1 MKNLRTLILL
11 LLATGSLAYSQKPSR
26 IGYVDMDYI
35 LSHLEDYKVASEQFA
50 LQVAQWEAEIEKRQ
64 TKIDAEEKQLEA
76 ERALLTP
83 ELIKDKEEEIALL
96 KHNLNAYKEQKFN
109 AEKGEYISQKFML
122 AKPIQDQVFNIVQEI
137 GKMRKYDFIFEKT
150 DATMLFSNEQHN
162 LSKVVLRALKKKD
175 NAEDRNKDMAELLKE
190 SYDFE
195 FVEERVKKRKEAEK
209 AREERRVQ
217 YEQERLRKTEEMKQ
231 QRENLKAQR
240 EKEQAERQQKLQQ
253 EREALKAQREKELA
267 ERQQKLQQEREAQK
281 AQREKE
287 LAERQQKLQQ
297 EREALKAQREKE
309 LAERQQK
316 LQQERE
322 AQKAQREKEQ
332 AERVKKQM
340 EAKTQTP
347 TTK

>member
-1 MKNLRTLILL
+1 MKKLRTLILL
-11 LLATGSLAYSQKPSR
+11 LLATMSLSYSQKPSR

-64 TKIDAEEKQLEA
+64 AKIDAEEKQLEA
-76 ERALLTP
+76 ERVLLTP

-175 NAEDRNKDMAELLKE
+175 NADDRNKDMAELLKE

-253 EREALKAQREKELA
+253 EREAQ
-267 ERQQKLQQEREAQK
+267 
-281 AQREKE
+281 
-287 LAERQQKLQQ
+287 
-297 EREALKAQREKE
+297 KAQREKE

-340 EAKTQTP
+340 EAKTHTP

>member
-1 MKNLRTLILL
+1 MKKLRTLILL

-64 TKIDAEEKQLEA
+64 GKIDAEEKQLEA

-190 SYDFE
+190 SYDYE

-240 EKEQAERQQKLQQ
+240 EKEQ
-253 EREALKAQREKELA
+253 A

>member
-1 MKNLRTLILL
+1 MKKLRTLILL

-64 TKIDAEEKQLEA
+64 AKIDAEEKQLEA

-137 GKMRKYDFIFEKT
+137 GKMRKYDFIFEKS

-175 NAEDRNKDMAELLKE
+175 NAEDRNKDMAQLLKE

-209 AREERRVQ
+209 AREQRRVQ

-231 QRENLKAQR
+231 QREQLKAKREKEQAERQQKFQQERDALKAQREKEQAERVQKFQQERDAFKAQR
-240 EKEQAERQQKLQQ
+240 EKEQAERQQKLQEQ
-253 EREALKAQREKELA
+253 KEQREKEIA
-267 ERQQKLQQEREAQK
+267 ERQKKLEE
-281 AQREKE
+281 QRV
-287 LAERQQKLQQ
+287 
-297 EREALKAQREKE
+297 
-309 LAERQQK
+309 
-316 LQQERE
+316 
-322 AQKAQREKEQ
+322 QREKEQ
-332 AERVKKQM
+332 AERLKKQQ
-340 EAKTQTP
+340 EARTQTP
-347 TTK
+347 TTNQ

>member
-1 MKNLRTLILL
+1 MNKLQALFIVLL
-11 LLATGSLAYSQKPSR
+11 CSACFTYAQKPSR

-35 LSHLEDYKVASEQFA
+35 LSHLEDYKVASQQFA
-50 LQVAQWEAEIEKRQ
+50 LQVEQWEAEIAKRQ
-64 TKIDAEEKQLEA
+64 EKINAEKEKLEA
-76 ERALLTP
+76 EKALLTP

-96 KHNLNAYKEQKFN
+96 EYNLNAYKQQKFD
-109 AEKGEYISQKFML
+109 AKEGEYITQKFML

-253 EREALKAQREKELA
+253 EREA
-267 ERQQKLQQEREAQK
+267 QK

>member
-1 MKNLRTLILL
+1 MKKLRTLILL

-64 TKIDAEEKQLEA
+64 AKIDAEEKQLEA

-109 AEKGEYISQKFML
+109 AEKGEYISQEFML

-253 EREALKAQREKELA
+253 EREA
-267 ERQQKLQQEREAQK
+267 QK

>member
-1 MKNLRTLILL
+1 MKKLRTLILL
-11 LLATGSLAYSQKPSR
+11 LLATMSLSYSQKPSR

-64 TKIDAEEKQLEA
+64 AKIDAEEKQLEA
-76 ERALLTP
+76 ERALLTL

-253 EREALKAQREKELA
+253 EREA
-267 ERQQKLQQEREAQK
+267 QK

>member
-1 MKNLRTLILL
+1 MKKLRTLILL

-64 TKIDAEEKQLEA
+64 AKIDAEEKQLEA

-83 ELIKDKEEEIALL
+83 ELIKDKEEEIDLL

-253 EREALKAQREKELA
+253 EREA
-267 ERQQKLQQEREAQK
+267 QK

-287 LAERQQKLQQ
+287 LVERQQKLQQ

>member
-1 MKNLRTLILL
+1 MKKLRTLILL

-253 EREALKAQREKELA
+253 EREA
-267 ERQQKLQQEREAQK
+267 QK

>member
-1 MKNLRTLILL
+1 MKKLRTLILL

-50 LQVAQWEAEIEKRQ
+50 LQVAQWEVEIEKRQ
-64 TKIDAEEKQLEA
+64 AKIDAEEKQLEA

-253 EREALKAQREKELA
+253 EREA
-267 ERQQKLQQEREAQK
+267 QK

>member
-1 MKNLRTLILL
+1 MKKLQTLILL

-64 TKIDAEEKQLEA
+64 AKIDAEEKQLEA

-253 EREALKAQREKELA
+253 EREA
-267 ERQQKLQQEREAQK
+267 QK

>member
-1 MKNLRTLILL
+1 MKKLRTLILL

-64 TKIDAEEKQLEA
+64 SKIDAEEKQLEA

-209 AREERRVQ
+209 AREEHRVQ

-240 EKEQAERQQKLQQ
+240 EKEQ
-253 EREALKAQREKELA
+253 A

>member
-1 MKNLRTLILL
+1 MKKLRTLILL

-64 TKIDAEEKQLEA
+64 AKIDAEEKQLGA

-150 DATMLFSNEQHN
+150 DATMLFSNELHN

-253 EREALKAQREKELA
+253 ERETQ
-267 ERQQKLQQEREAQK
+267 
-281 AQREKE
+281 
-287 LAERQQKLQQ
+287 
-297 EREALKAQREKE
+297 KAQREKE

>member
-1 MKNLRTLILL
+1 MKKLRTLILL

-50 LQVAQWEAEIEKRQ
+50 LQVAQWETEIEKRQ
-64 TKIDAEEKQLEA
+64 AKIDAEEKQLEA

-253 EREALKAQREKELA
+253 EREA
-267 ERQQKLQQEREAQK
+267 QK

>member
-1 MKNLRTLILL
+1 MKKLRTLILL

-64 TKIDAEEKQLEA
+64 AKIDAEEKQLEA
-76 ERALLTP
+76 EGALLTP
-83 ELIKDKEEEIALL
+83 ELINDKEEEIALL

-175 NAEDRNKDMAELLKE
+175 NADDRNKDMAELLKE

-231 QRENLKAQR
+231 QRDNLKAQR
-240 EKEQAERQQKLQQ
+240 EKEQ
-253 EREALKAQREKELA
+253 A

>member
-1 MKNLRTLILL
+1 MKKLRTLILL
-11 LLATGSLAYSQKPSR
+11 LLATMSLSYSQKPSR

-64 TKIDAEEKQLEA
+64 AKIDAEEKQLEA

-96 KHNLNAYKEQKFN
+96 KYNLNAYKEQKFN

-231 QRENLKAQR
+231 QREALRLQKAKEQEERQQKLKEEREAQKAQR
-240 EKEQAERQQKLQQ
+240 QKAQAEQAQKLQQ
-253 EREALKAQREKELA
+253 EREA
-267 ERQQKLQQEREAQK
+267 
-281 AQREKE
+281 
-287 LAERQQKLQQ
+287 
-297 EREALKAQREKE
+297 
-309 LAERQQK
+309 
-316 LQQERE
+316 
-322 AQKAQREKEQ
+322 
-332 AERVKKQM
+332 KKQQG
-340 EAKTQTP
+340 K
-347 TTK
+347 

>member
-1 MKNLRTLILL
+1 MKKLRTLILL

-64 TKIDAEEKQLEA
+64 AKIGAEEKQLEA

-253 EREALKAQREKELA
+253 EREA
-267 ERQQKLQQEREAQK
+267 QK

-322 AQKAQREKEQ
+322 AHKAQREKEQ

>member
-1 MKNLRTLILL
+1 MKKLRTLILL

-64 TKIDAEEKQLEA
+64 SKIDAEEKQLEA

-253 EREALKAQREKELA
+253 EREA
-267 ERQQKLQQEREAQK
+267 QK

>member
-1 MKNLRTLILL
+1 MKKLRTLILL

-64 TKIDAEEKQLEA
+64 AKINAEEKQLEA

-175 NAEDRNKDMAELLKE
+175 NADDRNKDMAELLKE

-287 LAERQQKLQQ
+287 
-297 EREALKAQREKE
+297 
-309 LAERQQK
+309 
-316 LQQERE
+316 
-322 AQKAQREKEQ
+322 Q

>member
-1 MKNLRTLILL
+1 MKKLRTLILL
-11 LLATGSLAYSQKPSR
+11 LLATMSLSYSQKPSR

-64 TKIDAEEKQLEA
+64 AKIDAEEKQLEA

-175 NAEDRNKDMAELLKE
+175 NADDRNKDMAELLKE

-217 YEQERLRKTEEMKQ
+217 YEQERLRKTEDMKQ

-240 EKEQAERQQKLQQ
+240 EKEQ
-253 EREALKAQREKELA
+253 A

-322 AQKAQREKEQ
+322 AQKTQREKEQ

-340 EAKTQTP
+340 EAKTQTS

>member
-1 MKNLRTLILL
+1 MKKLRTLILL

-64 TKIDAEEKQLEA
+64 AKIDAEEKQLEA

-109 AEKGEYISQKFML
+109 AEKGEYIAQKFML

-175 NAEDRNKDMAELLKE
+175 NADDRNKDMAELLKE

-253 EREALKAQREKELA
+253 EREA
-267 ERQQKLQQEREAQK
+267 QK

-322 AQKAQREKEQ
+322 AQKAHREKEQ

>member
-1 MKNLRTLILL
+1 MKKLRTLILL

-64 TKIDAEEKQLEA
+64 AKIDAEEKQLEA

-253 EREALKAQREKELA
+253 EREAQI
-267 ERQQKLQQEREAQK
+267 

>member
-1 MKNLRTLILL
+1 MKKLRTLILL
-11 LLATGSLAYSQKPSR
+11 LLATMSLSYSQKPSR

-64 TKIDAEEKQLEA
+64 AKIDAEEKQLEA

-267 ERQQKLQQEREAQK
+267 ERQQKLQQEREA
-281 AQREKE
+281 
-287 LAERQQKLQQ
+287 
-297 EREALKAQREKE
+297 LKAQREKE

>member
-1 MKNLRTLILL
+1 MKKLRTLILL

-64 TKIDAEEKQLEA
+64 AKIDSEEKQLEA

-253 EREALKAQREKELA
+253 EREA
-267 ERQQKLQQEREAQK
+267 QK

>member
-1 MKNLRTLILL
+1 MKKLRTLILL

-64 TKIDAEEKQLEA
+64 AKIDAEEKQLGA

-150 DATMLFSNEQHN
+150 DATMLFSNELHN

-253 EREALKAQREKELA
+253 EREA
-267 ERQQKLQQEREAQK
+267 QK

>member
-1 MKNLRTLILL
+1 MKKLRTLILL

-50 LQVAQWEAEIEKRQ
+50 LQVAQWEVEIEKRQ
-64 TKIDAEEKQLEA
+64 AKIDAEEKQLEA

-175 NAEDRNKDMAELLKE
+175 NADDRNKDMAELLKE

-253 EREALKAQREKELA
+253 EREA
-267 ERQQKLQQEREAQK
+267 QK

-322 AQKAQREKEQ
+322 AQKVQREKEQ

>member
-1 MKNLRTLILL
+1 MKKLRTLILL

-175 NAEDRNKDMAELLKE
+175 NADDRNKDMAELLKE

-240 EKEQAERQQKLQQ
+240 EKEQ
-253 EREALKAQREKELA
+253 A

>member
-1 MKNLRTLILL
+1 MKKLRTLILL

-50 LQVAQWEAEIEKRQ
+50 LQVAQWEVEIEKRQ
-64 TKIDAEEKQLEA
+64 AKIDAEEKQLEA

-253 EREALKAQREKELA
+253 EREA
-267 ERQQKLQQEREAQK
+267 QK

-322 AQKAQREKEQ
+322 VQKAQREKEQ

>member
-1 MKNLRTLILL
+1 MKKLRTLILL
-11 LLATGSLAYSQKPSR
+11 LLATMSLSYSQKPSR

-64 TKIDAEEKQLEA
+64 AKIDAEEKQLEA

-109 AEKGEYISQKFML
+109 AEKGQYISQKFML

-175 NAEDRNKDMAELLKE
+175 NADDRNKDMAELLKE

-267 ERQQKLQQEREAQK
+267 ERQQKLQQEREA
-281 AQREKE
+281 
-287 LAERQQKLQQ
+287 
-297 EREALKAQREKE
+297 LKAQREKE